1 MNRILLID
9 DEELFRQT
17 TASAL
22 QRKGYSTLEAG
33 NGTGGLDLARRHLPD
48 LIVCDINMKGMDGY
62 AVLEAL
68 REEPATTG
76 IPFIFMTG
84 MSNAETMRRGM
95 NLGADDYLA
104 KPFTSNQLY
113 SAVDARLKKNR
124 LLRESA
130 ERKLADLRANLSL
143 AMPHEMIT
151 PLNGIFGLAQILHGE
166 AGSLTADEVAEYGAA
181 ILQSAERLHH
191 TVQNF
196 LLYGQLELQA
206 SDPAVIASMRQQQT
220 SQLRLLLE
228 NRARHHALRASREPD
243 LQIDVA
249 DATVGIGQDLLTK
262 LADELL
268 ENAFKFSAIGKSVR
282 VSGSVQS
289 DGYLLRITDQ
299 GVGMEPAQIAQIG
312 AYAQFNRRQ
321 QEQQGS
327 GLGLAIAR
335 RISDLHNAAFQIHS
349 DKDQGTTVSVTLPLV
364 PQMDAD

>member
-1 MNRILLID
+1 MSKILVID
-9 DEELFRQT
+9 DEELFRQS
-17 TASAL
+17 TAFAL

-33 NGTGGLDLARRHLPD
+33 NGTGGLELARRLLPD

-68 REEPATTG
+68 RQEPATTG

-84 MSNAETMRRGM
+84 MGDSETMRRGM

-124 LLRESA
+124 LLRENA

-151 PLNGIFGLAQILHGE
+151 PLNGIFGLAQILRSE
-166 AGSLTADEVAEYGAA
+166 AGSLTADEVAEYGSA
-181 ILQSAERLHH
+181 ILQSAERLHR

-196 LLYGQLELQA
+196 LLYGQLEMQA
-206 SDPAVIASMRQQQT
+206 SDPAAPAAMQRQQT

-228 NRARHHALRASREPD
+228 NRARHHAARAKRQQD

-249 DATVGIGQDLLTK
+249 DATVAMGQDLLTK

-268 ENAFKFSAIGKSVR
+268 ENAFKFSAAGKPVR
-282 VSGSVQS
+282 VSGALQP
-289 DGYLLRITDQ
+289 DGYLLKVTDE
-299 GVGMEPAQIAQIG
+299 GIGMEAAQIAQIG

-335 RISDLHNAAFQIHS
+335 RISDLHGAGFQIHS
-349 DKDQGTTVSVTLPLV
+349 DKNQGTTVSVTLPLANS
-364 PQMDAD
+364 PAD